1 MSMSIAMA
9 AGMNA
14 LVGIN
19 SQLQDLQAQAL
30 SGKKINSA
38 SDGLSSYLSAQTYS
52 DRASRLTS
60 INSTLSQNL
69 GTIKAASTGLSSISK
84 TVNDALDQ
92 LKTAS
97 QTQAQVVGT
106 GGGFSTT
113 GDTSTQ
119 AAMTFTGVTAAG
131 AANNVAIN
139 GNSTF
144 VNANGTGIAI
154 GGQKL
159 TQGNIYS
166 FSVNG
171 KTNYVR
177 IAGANDPLNGTG
189 DGSSAANAVNV
200 TTISALMNSIQGMNT
215 SGAQSNSPGYI
226 NVSAPVAGAANSL
239 IYNMTVN
246 NVMNTDGTT
255 NTSLGMAAVSYAAG
269 ALTNNV
275 TNMMTAGRAAVQPN
289 ATYSIDYQTN
299 GGTAGNAGQSVSY
312 SGQKN
317 VYTAGTGA
325 VAADT
330 KRAAAAS
337 AYKLAL
343 TAIDQYLKD
352 ASVSGINLLNGDSL
366 LATFNEKGTSST
378 IQLTTT
384 AGGAASYGSVG
395 LGLVNAN
402 GAQDYANNFAVNV
415 DTADA
420 AGNPLTGLQA
430 AINKLTAAQT
440 TIQLGVAQVGQ
451 FQNTIQT
458 RSDFNLSIISLLNDS
473 ANNLTAA
480 DMTQVSTQTAARQVQ
495 QSFAQAILSATK
507 QSDQSM
513 LQLLR

>member
-38 SDGLSSYLSAQTYS
+38 SDGLSAYLSSQTYT

-60 INSTLSQNL
+60 INSTLSQNI

-84 TVNDALDQ
+84 TINDALDQ
-92 LKTAS
+92 LKAAS

-106 GGGFSTT
+106 GGGFSQT
-113 GDTSTQ
+113 GDTSTT
-119 AAMTFTGVTAAG
+119 AAMSFTGVTAAG
-131 AANNVAIN
+131 VANNVAIN

-171 KTNYVR
+171 KTSFVR
-177 IAGANDPLNGTG
+177 IAAVGDAPNGTG
-189 DGSSAANAVNV
+189 DGSTAANAVNV

-215 SGAQSNSPGYI
+215 AGAQSNSPGYI
-226 NVSAPVAGAANSL
+226 NVSAPLAGANNSL

-246 NVMNTDGTT
+246 NVMNSDGST
-255 NTSLGMAAVSYAAG
+255 NTNLGMSAVSYAAG

-275 TNMMTAGRAAVQPN
+275 TNMMTAGRVAVQAN
-289 ATYSIDYQTN
+289 STYSIDAQTN
-299 GGTAGNAGQSVSY
+299 GGTAGSAGQSVSY
-312 SGQKN
+312 TGQKN

-337 AYKLAL
+337 SYKLAL
-343 TAIDQYLKD
+343 AAIDQYLKD

-378 IQLTTT
+378 IQLTNG
-384 AGGAASYGSVG
+384 AGAAANYGSTG
-395 LGLVNAN
+395 LGLVNAT
-402 GAQDYANNFAVNV
+402 GAQDYDAGFATNT
-415 DTADA
+415 DPNGG
-420 AGNPLTGLQA
+420 AGNPTTGLQF
-430 AINKLTAAQT
+430 AIAKLTAAQT

-451 FQNTIQT
+451 FQNTLQN
-458 RSDFNLSIISLLNDS
+458 RSDFNASIISLLNDS

-480 DMTQVSTQTAARQVQ
+480 DMTQVSTQTAALQVQ

>member
-19 SQLQDLQAQAL
+19 SQLQELQTQAL
-30 SGKKINSA
+30 SGKKISNA
-38 SDGLSSYLSAQTYS
+38 SDGLAAYLSSQTYT
-52 DRASRLTS
+52 DRASRLSS

-84 TVNDALDQ
+84 TISDTLDQ
-92 LKTAS
+92 LKSAS

-106 GGGFSTT
+106 GGGFSQT
-113 GDTSTQ
+113 GDTTTT
-119 AAMTFTGVTAAG
+119 AAMSFTSVNAAG
-131 AANNVAIN
+131 VATNIALN

-144 VNANGTGIAI
+144 FNANGNAIAI

-159 TQGNIYS
+159 TQGNVYS
-166 FSVNG
+166 FSVSG

-177 IAGANDPLNGTG
+177 IAAAGDSVVGAG

-215 SGAQSNSPGYI
+215 AGAQSNSAGYI
-226 NVSAPVAGAANSL
+226 NVSAPAAGANNSL
-239 IYNMTVN
+239 IYSMTVN
-246 NVMNTDGTT
+246 NVMNNDGTT
-255 NTSLGMAAVSYAAG
+255 NTNLGMSVVSYAMG

-275 TNMMTAGRAAVQPN
+275 TNMMTAGRTATQAN
-289 ATYSIDYQTN
+289 STYSTDAQSN
-299 GGTAGNAGQSVSY
+299 GGTSGTAGQSVSY
-312 SGQKN
+312 TGQKN

-330 KRAAAAS
+330 KRAAAAAS
-337 AYKLAL
+337 YKLAL
-343 TAIDQYLKD
+343 TALDQYLKD

-366 LATFNEKGTSST
+366 VATFNEKGIGST
-378 IQLTTT
+378 IQLTKSDGT
-384 AGGAASYGSVG
+384 AASYGSTG
-395 LGLVNAN
+395 LGLVNAT
-402 GAQDYANNFAVNV
+402 GAQDYANNFATNV
-415 DTADA
+415 DSVDA
-420 AGNPLTGLQA
+420 SGNPLTGLQA

-451 FQNTIQT
+451 FQSTIQN
-458 RSDFNLSIISLLNDS
+458 RSDFNVAIISLLNDS

-480 DMTQVSTQTAARQVQ
+480 DMTQVSTMTAALQVQ

-507 QSDQSM
+507 QSDQSI

>member
-1 MSMSIAMA
+1 MA

-38 SDGLSSYLSAQTYS
+38 ADGLSSYLSATTYM
-52 DRASRLTS
+52 DRANRLTS

-92 LKTAS
+92 LKTVS
-97 QTQAQVVGT
+97 QTQAQVAGT
-106 GGGFSTT
+106 GGYATVS
-113 GDTSTQ
+113 GDTTTQ
-119 AAMTFTGVTAAG
+119 GKMIFTQTNAAGQALAVNNGTALAGGVNRVFIGGQLLAQGNTFSFAVNGAVKNIRIAGPAATDPNAGTQDGSATNPIYVRTIQDLMNTMSGFNAATATATSQSYLGVTGANTNANTYQVNLQLNATVSTADNSNNGSFQLASTSASGVDVAQMLVAVRPAG
-131 AANNVAIN
+131 
-139 GNSTF
+139 
-144 VNANGTGIAI
+144 ANGT
-154 GGQKL
+154 
-159 TQGNIYS
+159 
-166 FSVNG
+166 
-171 KTNYVR
+171 
-177 IAGANDPLNGTG
+177 
-189 DGSSAANAVNV
+189 
-200 TTISALMNSIQGMNT
+200 
-215 SGAQSNSPGYI
+215 
-226 NVSAPVAGAANSL
+226 
-239 IYNMTVN
+239 
-246 NVMNTDGTT
+246 
-255 NTSLGMAAVSYAAG
+255 
-269 ALTNNV
+269 
-275 TNMMTAGRAAVQPN
+275 
-289 ATYSIDYQTN
+289 TYSYDTQTN
-299 GGTAGNAGQSVSY
+299 GGTAGSVGQSSTL
-312 SGQKN
+312 SGSKSTWTQ
-317 VYTAGTGA
+317 GTGA

-330 KRAAAAS
+330 KRAAAAAS
-337 AYKLAL
+337 YKLAL

-366 LATFNEKGTSST
+366 LATFNEKGTNNT

-384 AGGAASYGSVG
+384 AGAAASYGSTG
-395 LGLVNAN
+395 LGLVNAV

-420 AGNPLTGLQA
+420 NGNPLTGLQA

-451 FQNTIQT
+451 FQNTIQN
-458 RSDFNLSIISLLNDS
+458 RSDFNMSIISLLNDS

-480 DMTQVSTQTAARQVQ
+480 DMTQVSTQTAALQVQ

>member
-1 MSMSIAMA
+1 MSMSIGMA

-30 SGKKINSA
+30 SGKKINNA
-38 SDGLSSYLSAQTYS
+38 SDGLSAYLSSQTYM

-69 GTIKAASTGLSSISK
+69 STIKAASTGLSSISK
-84 TVNDALDQ
+84 TISDTLDQ

-97 QTQAQVVGT
+97 QTQAQVVGS
-106 GGGFSTT
+106 GGTFATT
-113 GDTSTQ
+113 ADTTTQ
-119 AAMTFTGVTAAG
+119 GSMVFAALTAAG
-131 AANNVAIN
+131 GYAATNANTA
-139 GNSTF
+139 F
-144 VNANGTGIAI
+144 VNANNNYVTM

-159 TQGNIYS
+159 AQGNVYS
-166 FSVNG
+166 FSSG
-171 KTNYVR
+171 GTTKYFR
-177 IAGANDPLNGTG
+177 IAAAADAKIGAGNGTTANDPQNVATIGDIQNLVNGMNAVG
-189 DGSSAANAVNV
+189 AQANSAGFIATNTVANAAGNQLTLNV
-200 TTISALMNSIQGMNT
+200 
-215 SGAQSNSPGYI
+215 
-226 NVSAPVAGAANSL
+226 
-239 IYNMTVN
+239 TVN
-246 NVMNTDGTT
+246 NAINADGST
-255 NTSLGMAAVSYAAG
+255 NTSFGLGIANLSNGVANNAAQMLVG
-269 ALTNNV
+269 VRNV
-275 TNMMTAGRAAVQPN
+275 AQAN
-289 ATYSIDYQTN
+289 ATYSIDNKSIGGVAGVGQTA
-299 GGTAGNAGQSVSY
+299 TLT
-312 SGQKN
+312 GQKN
-317 VYTAGTGA
+317 VYTAGVGA

-337 AYKLAL
+337 SYKLAL

-378 IQLTTT
+378 IQLTNA
-384 AGGAASYGSVG
+384 AGAAASYGSTG
-395 LGLVNAN
+395 LGLVNAI
-402 GAQDYANNFAVNV
+402 GAQDYANNFAINV

-420 AGNPLTGLQA
+420 TGNPLTGLQA

-451 FQNTIQT
+451 FQSTIQN
-458 RSDFNLSIISLLNDS
+458 RSDFNSSIISLLNDS

-480 DMTQVSTQTAARQVQ
+480 DMTQVSTQTAALQVQ